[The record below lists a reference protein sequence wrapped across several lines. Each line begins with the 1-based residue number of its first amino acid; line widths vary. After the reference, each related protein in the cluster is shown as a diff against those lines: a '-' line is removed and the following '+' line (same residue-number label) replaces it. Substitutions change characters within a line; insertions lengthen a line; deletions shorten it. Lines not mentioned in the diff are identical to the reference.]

1 MKELMFPMFCLLYG
15 GFLALYAFD
24 VLKKKRL
31 DKNCGE
37 SDESDEMTDSAK
49 KATVKKAVVGK
60 SKFSIDDVRRIAIKA
75 SENAVNEII
84 GEIEIEEVEFDESE
98 STSINSNITPLSSEE
113 VQAAFE
119 TDNRIA
125 DEIAD
130 ADDSVATPGASG
142 CDFDELARAELI
154 LGRTTEPTT
163 DEHKYVVR
171 VFANFKDT
179 ELMDHIP
186 KYILD
191 KLEECQRKVEAMTA
205 KSDSQQPEKVSVGA
219 FTEFVISDFIPH

>member
-1 MKELMFPMFCLLYG
+1 MKEMMFPLFCLLYG

-24 VLKKKRL
+24 VLKKKRGNKIH
-31 DKNCGE
+31 DVSSEND
-37 SDESDEMTDSAK
+37 DEPDSSK
-49 KATVKKAVVGK
+49 KETVKKAGVGK
-60 SKFSIDDVRRIAIKA
+60 SKYSIDDVRRIAVKA

-84 GEIEIEEVEFDESE
+84 GEMDIEDVEFDESE
-98 STSINSNITPLSSEE
+98 TQPVNANITPMSSDE
-113 VQAAFE
+113 VKKAFE

-125 DEIAD
+125 DEIAE
-130 ADDSVATPGASG
+130 ADDSVATPEAFG

-171 VFANFKDT
+171 VFANFKNT

-186 KYILD
+186 QSILD

-205 KSDSQQPEKVSVGA
+205 KAEHQPQDKVSVGA

>member
-1 MKELMFPMFCLLYG
+1 MKEMMFPLFCLLYG

-24 VLKKKRL
+24 MLKKKRV

-37 SDESDEMTDSAK
+37 SGEADEKTDSAK
-49 KATVKKAVVGK
+49 KATVKKAIVGK
-60 SKFSIDDVRRIAIKA
+60 SKYSIDDVRRIAVKA

-98 STSINSNITPLSSEE
+98 SKSDSSNITPLSSEE

-205 KSDSQQPEKVSVGA
+205 KSESQPPEKVSVGA